1 MYQYIR
7 SCVAVNG
14 ECSQFFNSYMGVRQG
29 ENLSPMLF
37 FFRKDLEKYFI
48 ENDCEQLSFNDI
60 EMANFLKITVLLYA
74 LLYALLY
81 CFIDSA
87 KGLQKALHS
96 LNQFCEE
103 WKLAV
108 NENKTKVMIFS
119 RRKYSGNVNFTLNN
133 KV

>member
-1 MYQYIR
+1 
-7 SCVAVNG
+7 
-14 ECSQFFNSYMGVRQG
+14 
-29 ENLSPMLF
+29 
-37 FFRKDLEKYFI
+37 
-48 ENDCEQLSFNDI
+48 
-60 EMANFLKITVLLYA
+60 MANFLKITVLLYA
-74 LLYALLY
+74 LLYVLLY

-96 LNQFCEE
+96 LNQACEE

-133 KV
+133 KVFDIVDDFKCLVVTFSRTGTFKNVEMIGIKKHEEPCLVYLKTYD